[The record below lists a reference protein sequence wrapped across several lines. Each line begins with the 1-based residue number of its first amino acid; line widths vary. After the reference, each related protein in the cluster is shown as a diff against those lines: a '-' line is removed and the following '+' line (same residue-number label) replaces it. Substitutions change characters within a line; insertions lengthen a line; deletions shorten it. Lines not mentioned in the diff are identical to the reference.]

1 MKIKNTLKIKTCFI
15 AFCLLF
21 SSACQDDS
29 REVLSTC
36 QRGDDAVLSERTI
49 QHHLVNSLEKEV
61 WFNMVSDVESFEK
74 LSLSAKWLGWRKSRV
89 LVPLYTQL
97 KLMRSPGCSEDGL
110 YTRQSAFNMPFLHG
124 FNILKSTVK
133 LPDQSLEK
141 TQLEA
146 YLELSFKASQTVM
159 LLQDPEGNRFFK
171 VWQVREK
178 DSPMLPLGEWSLT
191 TLHLDKDF
199 QARLTGV
206 VQQWSTPQGD
216 VFLGPLPPDFQPL
229 NYGQV
234 SL

>member
-1 MKIKNTLKIKTCFI
+1 M
-15 AFCLLF
+15 
-21 SSACQDDS
+21 
-29 REVLSTC
+29 VLPE
-36 QRGDDAVLSERTI
+36 QTI

-97 KLMRSPGCSEDGL
+97 TLTRSPGCSEDGL
-110 YTRQSAFNMPFLHG
+110 YTRQNAFNMSFLHG

-133 LPDQSLEK
+133 SPDQSLEK

-146 YLELSFKASQTVM
+146 YLELFFKASQTVTF
-159 LLQDPEGNRFFK
+159 LQDPEGNRFFK
-171 VWQVREK
+171 VWQVQEK
-178 DSPMLPLGEWSLT
+178 DSPMLAPAGWSLI